1 MASLDVWIL
10 DYGAGNVRS
19 IRNAITS
26 LGFRIH
32 DVQTPADLDAATRVG
47 ARQMSQF
54 VHFHRT

>member
-1 MASLDVWIL
+1 MASSSDVWIL

-47 ARQMSQF
+47 
-54 VHFHRT
+54 TP